1 MNQLAVA
8 LAILHQNG
16 RFLLQL
22 RDDLPTI
29 PYPGRWGLFGGH
41 LESGESPLKA
51 LRRELL
57 EEISYYVTNP
67 TPFRDYA
74 DSRVIRHVFSAPLTV
89 EIEQLKLQ
97 EGQDLAFLTDKEIE
111 RGCCYSQQA
120 AQVRWLGTIHQRILL
135 DFLGE
140 SPGSQYHQ

>member
-41 LESGESPLKA
+41 LEPGESPIEALK
-51 LRRELL
+51 RELL
-57 EEISYYVTNP
+57 EEISYCVTNP

-74 DSRVIRHVFSAPLTV
+74 ESRVIRHVFSAPLTV
-89 EIEQLKLQ
+89 EIERLKLQ
-97 EGQDLAFLTDKEIE
+97 EGQDLALLSSEEIH
-111 RGCCYSQQA
+111 RGYCYSQQA
-120 AQVRWLGTIHQRILL
+120 AQVRCLGTIHQRILL

-140 SPGSQYHQ
+140 PPSAQ